1 MILFPGFVCVIR
13 ILYNL
18 TGRKLL
24 RFPSG
29 FSCILY
35 KFIYRYLCSKNCSSA
50 CYIQIN
56 PFLDFISQFGYILS
70 GLAVYVY
77 GNPAIADVR
86 LSLSHAG
93 NCLPNHI
100 HEAVR
105 AHNGFRSCFSGTQQF
120 AIAGLFR
127 DHVALLDAALLT
139 FAISFRYAFYG
150 FSLIGRWRDFPL
162 LAKLYLICCLT
173 DENFALEVS
182 CDIKDERAYR
192 QYCLVLVSLT
202 GFYWLTG
209 CTLGALAGERLPI
222 PDKGIE
228 FVMAALFIV
237 ILTDQIRALL
247 KGGSK

>member
-1 MILFPGFVCVIR
+1 MQNAKCQMHSNLFRRAFADSLPILAGYATMGFAAGVVI
-13 ILYNL
+13 
-18 TGRKLL
+18 
-24 RFPSG
+24 
-29 FSCILY
+29 
-35 KFIYRYLCSKNCSSA
+35 A
-50 CYIQIN
+50 AQ
-56 PFLDFISQFGYILS
+56 S
-70 GLAVYVY
+70 GLSFAPVWS
-77 GNPAIADVR
+77 ALTA
-86 LSLSHAG
+86 
-93 NCLPNHI
+93 
-100 HEAVR
+100 
-105 AHNGFRSCFSGTQQF
+105 FSCFSGTQQF

-127 DHVALLDAALLT
+127 DHAALLDAALLT

-150 FSLIGRWRDFPL
+150 FSLIGRWRDFPF

-192 QYCLVLVSLT
+192 KYCLVLVSLT
-202 GFYWLTG
+202 LFYWLAG

-247 KGGSK
+247 TGGSK